1 MLKGLIMNIEGVG
14 VGLVIGLVMLFFI
27 GMTAAISSDQ
37 TENKIASSCD
47 LSQHV
52 VINDKAY
59 KCELMK

>member
-1 MLKGLIMNIEGVG
+1 MDIEGVALG
-14 VGLVIGLVMLFFI
+14 FSCSLVVLFFMGI
-27 GMTAAISSDQ
+27 TSAISVSNI
-37 TENKIASSCD
+37 ENKISLSCE